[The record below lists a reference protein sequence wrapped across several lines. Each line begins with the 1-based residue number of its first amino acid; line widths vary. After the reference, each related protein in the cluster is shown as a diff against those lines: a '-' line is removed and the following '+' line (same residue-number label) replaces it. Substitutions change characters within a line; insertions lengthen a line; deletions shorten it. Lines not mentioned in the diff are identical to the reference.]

1 MSLMT
6 NLYLFNDR
14 WLQEG
19 WSHTCLV
26 HHCVLGQCMRPGGN
40 VCQMS
45 EWIFRITAT
54 LKYVSHSPFNY
65 SPSLAFRFQKLN
77 IPCLQ
82 LEINHTI
89 ERILQYYVAELEAT
103 KKASI
108 MFINRTAL
116 FVQEEKYTASIRRHY
131 LVPSFSDQSCHC
143 WVSLMLLSRGKVLT
157 ACVPR
162 KPDYTSLLLRII
174 FLWQGSCMC
183 GEAHL
188 H

>member
-1 MSLMT
+1 
-6 NLYLFNDR
+6 
-14 WLQEG
+14 
-19 WSHTCLV
+19 
-26 HHCVLGQCMRPGGN
+26 MRPGGN

-143 WVSLMLLSRGKVLT
+143 
-157 ACVPR
+157 
-162 KPDYTSLLLRII
+162 
-174 FLWQGSCMC
+174 
-183 GEAHL
+183 
-188 H
+188 